1 MTANLIWSSLVL
13 YKRREKYV
21 WFYHFFVVFFLCVCL
36 LVLLVRF
43 VLYTYILRVSIF
55 SRKSIRIVQ
64 CLLFICFF
72 VLFVV
77 FFVHINCIKRS
88 RIERS
93 YATKGA
99 NKICNDQKKQILK
112 NLNVYFW
119 QQSIFHCFFEE
130 GTLPDTLLTS
140 PHINF
145 FHSLQKSIVRA
156 AFLLPSE

>member
-1 MTANLIWSSLVL
+1 MYGFIISLWFFSSV
-13 YKRREKYV
+13 
-21 WFYHFFVVFFLCVCL
+21 CVCWCYQ
-36 LVLLVRF
+36 F
-43 VLYTYILRVSIF
+43 GSCYIHTFYAFRF
-55 SRKSIRIVQ
+55 SRVNPFELCSV
-64 CLLFICFF
+64 CFLSAFLFF
-72 VLFVV
+72 FVV